1 MPRARLDD
9 RMELRL
15 DYGGRLG
22 GLAFLGQQRKGSE
35 NQCEQGQPEPRA
47 EDAVH
52 CFCSLLGE
60 VLEVAA
66 GVFSPGAVVWA
77 PWATSS
83 FLITSDVPTGIVK
96 IAPCRPPSASR
107 Y

>member
-1 MPRARLDD
+1 MTRILSAGFRLSVFT
-9 RMELRL
+9 LIFAASPL
-15 DYGGRLG
+15 
-22 GLAFLGQQRKGSE
+22 LAQKRRGSE
-35 NQCEQGQPEPRA
+35 NQCKQGQPEPRA

-52 CFCSLLGE
+52 CFCSLLGVE
-60 VLEVAA
+60 LDAAEAAA
-66 GVFSPGAVVWA
+66 GSLSEVVWA

-83 FLITSDVPTGIVK
+83 FLISSDVPTGIVK